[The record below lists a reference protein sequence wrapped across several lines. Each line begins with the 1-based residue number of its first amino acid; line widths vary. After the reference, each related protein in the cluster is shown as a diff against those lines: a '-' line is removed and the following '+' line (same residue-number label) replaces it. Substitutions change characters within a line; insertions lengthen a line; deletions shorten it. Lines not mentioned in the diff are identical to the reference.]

1 MENLIRQTRVRY
13 SDAGKANREESS
25 SSIDIKIPSQKSQT
39 FKGENKRGQSWLRR
53 QFSRQMS
60 RDFDFNDDALEYP
73 TAVAAAAFAIHSLEE
88 PRIWDQNKTA
98 AYGSADASSP
108 KMNNTAEVPGI
119 LRKRSVSFS
128 DEISQTSSK
137 DHDAR
142 VPVSSS
148 TSRLKMPEKEVVP
161 APSMKKRPTFTDA
174 QPEKSVPQ
182 KAAEPSQSM
191 RPTRTRSE
199 RPESVA
205 PKPESVVPKP
215 ERPPSRHFSP
225 RPGDTMAD
233 TWEKAELARI
243 EEKYE
248 RLRTRIQIWET
259 NKKEKARRR
268 LEKLENEL
276 SDKKRAKGMERY
288 RGDIRRIEEIAA
300 GAREQVKD
308 NRRNE
313 EFKVKAK
320 ANKIRATGKL
330 PPTCL
335 CF

>member
-25 SSIDIKIPSQKSQT
+25 SSRDIKIPPQKSQA

-60 RDFDFNDDALEYP
+60 RDSDFNDDALEYP

-88 PRIWDQNKTA
+88 PRIRDQNKTA
-98 AYGSADASSP
+98 AYGPADASST
-108 KMNNTAEVPGI
+108 K
-119 LRKRSVSFS
+119 
-128 DEISQTSSK
+128 TSSK
-137 DHDAR
+137 DQDAR
-142 VPVSSS
+142 APISSS
-148 TSRLKMPEKEVVP
+148 TSGLKMPEKEVVP
-161 APSMKKRPTFTDA
+161 ASSMKKTPTFTDA

-182 KAAEPSQSM
+182 KTAEPYQSM
-191 RPTRTRSE
+191 GPTRTRSK

-205 PKPESVVPKP
+205 PKPESLVPKP
-215 ERPPSRHFSP
+215 DRPPPRQSTPRPVETERHFSP

-233 TWEKAELARI
+233 TWEKAEMARI

-248 RLRTRIQIWET
+248 KLRTRIQTWET

-268 LEKLENEL
+268 LEKIENEL
-276 SDKKRAKGMERY
+276 SEKKRAKGMERY
-288 RGDIRRIEEIAA
+288 WSDIERIEKISA
-300 GAREQVKD
+300 GAREQAKD

-313 EFKVKAK
+313 EFKAKAK